1 MVLLLTVFSALF
13 SVINPLGAMPVYLA
27 LTGNDSDLYR
37 RQQVKKA
44 SIYLASILIVFFLV
58 GSYIIDF
65 FSISIESM
73 RIAGGLIISKSG
85 LDLLQ
90 SKSQYAR
97 GRAVTKEVQIEAQ
110 AKNDISFSPLAM
122 PMLAGPGSI
131 SLLISYSLEIQQW
144 YDYLIITAAVLLN
157 AFVAYLI
164 LRVSPRLVRFLG
176 ESGLSA
182 LSRMMGFI
190 VLSIG
195 IQFFINGIS
204 PILKGII
211 NTGF

>member
-44 SIYLASILIVFFLV
+44 SIYLASILIVFFLI

-131 SLLISYSLEIQQW
+131 SLLISYSLEIAQW
-144 YDYLIITAAVLLN
+144 YDYLIITGAILLN
-157 AFVAYLI
+157 ALAAYLI

-204 PILKGII
+204 PILKGLIS
-211 NTGF
+211 TGF